1 MEQAAQCHKKVKI
14 FFANLFA
21 FSSFFSRSPK
31 RTTILD
37 EMMKR
42 RLPHAVPARWNFKSR
57 TVNTLF
63 EYNDSFIECFKKILD
78 EERVD
83 AKTISEACGLLN
95 HLTCPE
101 FLYWLNL
108 IYYIMP
114 HVEIFFNQTQKPGI
128 GLILLTESYLQERV
142 QFVQYRVG
150 MRTMYRYC

>member
-1 MEQAAQCHKKVKI
+1 MRFLLVGISKAGQSTPYSNI
-14 FFANLFA
+14 
-21 FSSFFSRSPK
+21 
-31 RTTILD
+31 
-37 EMMKR
+37 
-42 RLPHAVPARWNFKSR
+42 
-57 TVNTLF
+57 
-63 EYNDSFIECFKKILD
+63 KILD

-142 QFVQYRVG
+142 QFVQYRRRDAHDVSILL
-150 MRTMYRYC
+150 RYRS